1 MSAGGRIHVTVGE
14 LQAAAGRLAV
24 IRDVLADLD
33 QLDVDDAD
41 LGAPEVAAATR
52 EVQHG
57 WELHRVA
64 LTQRLAT
71 LSGFVDAA
79 VTAAQQADA
88 TVVTG
93 RVAGP

>member
-1 MSAGGRIHVTVGE
+1 MPAGDRIHVTVGE
-14 LQAAAGRLAV
+14 LQAAAGRLAG

-33 QLDVDDAD
+33 QLDVDDGP
-41 LGAPEVAAATR
+41 LGAPGVAAAAR

-57 WELHRVA
+57 WELHRIA